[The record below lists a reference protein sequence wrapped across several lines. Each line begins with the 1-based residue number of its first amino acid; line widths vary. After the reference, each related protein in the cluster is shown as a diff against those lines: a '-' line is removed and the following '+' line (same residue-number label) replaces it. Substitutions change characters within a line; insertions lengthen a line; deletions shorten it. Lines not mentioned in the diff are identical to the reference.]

1 MMNSTDTYAYS
12 KISGFK
18 LFSYNCINYL
28 LENNEMIWKLLFYNE
43 ADAWNKSDITID
55 QKRSMIYAG
64 QPDET
69 LYRVFMA
76 EKQPNAWISEAT
88 ILRIFPHSIVPENR
102 TVNTTIMAFDIY
114 SHYRVDTLS
123 NYTARVD
130 AGVEEIVSTLNG
142 ANIGSLGRLSFNAL
156 MQKNDKAMES
166 GQLPFSGKRI
176 LMSAKQN

>member
-1 MMNSTDTYAYS
+1 MNSTDTYAYS

-28 LENNEMIWKLLFYNE
+28 LENNEMIWKLLFYND
-43 ADAWNKSDITID
+43 ADAWNKSNITID
-55 QKRSMIYAG
+55 EKRSMIYAG

-130 AGVEEIVSTLNG
+130 AGVEEIVSTLTG
-142 ANIGSLGRLSFNAL
+142 LTLEALGGFLSML
-156 MQKNDKAMES
+156 
-166 GQLPFSGKRI
+166 
-176 LMSAKQN
+176 